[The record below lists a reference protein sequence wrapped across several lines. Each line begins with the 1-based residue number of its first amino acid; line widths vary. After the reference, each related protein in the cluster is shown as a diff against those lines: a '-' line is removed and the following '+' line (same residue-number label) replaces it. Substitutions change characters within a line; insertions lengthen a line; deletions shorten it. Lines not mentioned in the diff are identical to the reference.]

1 MRSAADSDT
10 AAARQLA
17 QPSVLLVEDDPGD
30 ALLVEELVADSALK
44 MRLQWVR
51 SMAEAREALAS
62 AVPDC
67 VLLDLHLPDAH
78 GLEAVSM
85 VRSLADQVA
94 VVVLTGLAEEE
105 TGSAAVAAGAQDYL
119 VKGRVEPELFG
130 RAVRY
135 AIQRKQAEQAAVA
148 LQASQMQAQ
157 ENARLERGLLP
168 RPLLGG
174 AGVDVVARYR
184 PGRAQA
190 LLGGDFYD
198 IVQSADGAVH
208 ALIGDVSGH
217 GPDEAAL
224 GVALRIAWR
233 TLVLSGVTGSEQVG
247 RLEEIML
254 AERVKPYVFATLTS
268 LSVPAG
274 AQHARLTRA
283 GHPGILLRT
292 AGGGVEWVEVAGGPA
307 LGVAPGMRLWPVE
320 EVPLPAGS
328 ALVLFTDG
336 LFEGHT
342 GHGRERLGEEGRLG
356 LAREVGALTP
366 AAFVDTLIQ
375 RAENLAEAQ
384 GGLADDV
391 AVVHLHWR
399 GDRDADADGDEDGDA
414 GKDRAGD
421 SAVTEGNS
429 ASAAAEGR
437 RVEDRHQNSIGEQ
450 RRG

>member
-1 MRSAADSDT
+1 MRAVAEGET
-10 AAARQLA
+10 AAALQLV
-17 QPSVLLVEDDPGD
+17 QPSVLLIEDDPGD
-30 ALLVEELVADSALK
+30 ALLVEELGADSALD

-51 SMAEAREALAS
+51 SMAEARAALTL

-85 VRSLADQVA
+85 VRSLAEQVA

-168 RPLLGG
+168 VPLLNS

-198 IVQSADGAVH
+198 IVQSGDGTVH

-274 AQHARLTRA
+274 ARHARLTRA

-307 LGVAPGMRLWPVE
+307 LGVAPDVRLWPVE

-336 LFEGHT
+336 LFEGHV
-342 GHGRERLGEEGRLG
+342 GQGRERLGEQGLLG
-356 LAREVGALTP
+356 LARELGALRP

-375 RAENLAEAQ
+375 RAENLAEEQ

-391 AVVHLHWR
+391 AVVHLHWH
-399 GDRDADADGDEDGDA
+399 GDHGDEDRNGDEAVAQGGHA
-414 GKDRAGD
+414 G
-421 SAVTEGNS
+421 AVVDG
-429 ASAAAEGR
+429 GR
-437 RVEDRHQNSIGEQ
+437 RSSIGEQ

>member
-1 MRSAADSDT
+1 MRSAAESDT
-10 AAARQLA
+10 VADRQVS

-51 SMAEAREALAS
+51 SMSEARAALAFEM
-62 AVPDC
+62 PDC
-67 VLLDLHLPDAH
+67 VLLDLHLPDAR

-85 VRSLADQVA
+85 IQSHAEQVA

-105 TGSAAVAAGAQDYL
+105 TGLAAVAAGAQDYL

-168 RPLLGG
+168 RPLLRS

-184 PGRAQA
+184 PGRSRA

-198 IVQSADGAVH
+198 IVQSADGTVH

-233 TLVLSGVTGSEQVG
+233 TLVLSGVTGPEQVV

-274 AQHARLTRA
+274 AQHVRVTRA
-283 GHPGILLRT
+283 GHPGMLLRT
-292 AGGGVEWVEVAGGPA
+292 GEGAVEWVEVAGGPA
-307 LGVAPGMRLWPVE
+307 LGVAPGVLLWPVE
-320 EVPLPAGS
+320 EFPLPAGA

-336 LFEGHT
+336 LFEGHV
-342 GHGRERLGEEGRLG
+342 GNGRERLGEVGLLG
-356 LAREVGALTP
+356 LARELTALAP
-366 AAFVDTLIQ
+366 EAFVDTLIQ
-375 RAENLAEAQ
+375 RAEDLAEAQ

-391 AVVHLHWR
+391 AVVHLHWH
-399 GDRDADADGDEDGDA
+399 
-414 GKDRAGD
+414 K
-421 SAVTEGNS
+421 
-429 ASAAAEGR
+429 
-437 RVEDRHQNSIGEQ
+437 NSIGEQ

>member
-1 MRSAADSDT
+1 MRLAAENDI
-10 AAARQLA
+10 APARQLP

-44 MRLQWVR
+44 MRLRWVR
-51 SMAEAREALAS
+51 SMSEAREALALE
-62 AVPDC
+62 VPDC
-67 VLLDLHLPDAH
+67 VLLDLHLPDAQ

-85 VRSLADQVA
+85 VQSHADQVA

-105 TGSAAVAAGAQDYL
+105 TGLAAVTAGAQDYL

-135 AIQRKQAEQAAVA
+135 AIQRKQAEQAGVA
-148 LQASQMQAQ
+148 LKASQMQAQ

-168 RPLLGG
+168 RPLLNS

-198 IVQSADGAVH
+198 IVQGADGTVH

-233 TLVLSGVTGSEQVG
+233 TLVLSGVTGPEQVG

-254 AERVKPYVFATLTS
+254 AERAKPYVFATLTS

-274 AQHARLTRA
+274 AQHVRLTRA
-283 GHPGILLRT
+283 GHPGMLLRT
-292 AGGGVEWVEVAGGPA
+292 AEGGVEWVEVAGGPA
-307 LGVAPGMRLWPVE
+307 LGVVPGALRWPVE

-336 LFEGHT
+336 LFEGHV
-342 GHGRERLGEEGRLG
+342 GKGRRRLGEEGLLG
-356 LAREVGALTP
+356 LARGLAELAP
-366 AAFVDTLIQ
+366 EAFVDTLIQ
-375 RAENLAEAQ
+375 RAEDLAEDQ

-391 AVVHLHWR
+391 AVVHLHWH
-399 GDRDADADGDEDGDA
+399 GDGDGPT
-414 GKDRAGD
+414 RA
-421 SAVTEGNS
+421 V
-429 ASAAAEGR
+429 AEGR
-437 RVEDRHQNSIGEQ
+437 YKSSIGEQ

>member
-1 MRSAADSDT
+1 MASQPWTSGARAVGESDT
-10 AAARQLA
+10 AAARQLS
-17 QPSVLLVEDDPGD
+17 QPLVLLVEDDPGD

-51 SMAEAREALAS
+51 SMAEAREALAFE
-62 AVPDC
+62 VPDC
-67 VLLDLHLPDAH
+67 VLLDLHLPDAQ
-78 GLEAVSM
+78 GLEAMTM
-85 VRSLADQVA
+85 VRSHADHVA

-130 RAVRY
+130 RAIRY

-168 RPLLGG
+168 RPLLNS

-198 IVQSADGAVH
+198 IVQSADGTVH

-233 TLVLSGVTGSEQVG
+233 TLVLSGVTGPEQVG

-274 AQHARLTRA
+274 AQRVRLTRA
-283 GHPGILLRT
+283 GHPGMLMRT
-292 AGGGVEWVEVAGGPA
+292 ADGGVDWVEVAGGPA
-307 LGVAPGMRLWPVE
+307 LGVAPGVPLWPLE
-320 EVPLPAGS
+320 EVSLPAGA

-336 LFEGHT
+336 LFEGHI
-342 GHGRERLGEEGRLG
+342 GNGRERLGEEGLLG
-356 LAREVGALTP
+356 LARELNALAP
-366 AAFVDTLIQ
+366 EEFVDTLIQ
-375 RAENLAEAQ
+375 RAEDLAEEQ

-391 AVVHLHWR
+391 AVVHLHWH
-399 GDRDADADGDEDGDA
+399 GDGDGPT
-414 GKDRAGD
+414 RA
-421 SAVTEGNS
+421 VV
-429 ASAAAEGR
+429 EGR
-437 RVEDRHQNSIGEQ
+437 YKSSIGEQ

>member
-1 MRSAADSDT
+1 MRSTAESDT
-10 AAARQLA
+10 VAPPQVS

-51 SMAEAREALAS
+51 SMSEAREALAFEM
-62 AVPDC
+62 PDC
-67 VLLDLHLPDAH
+67 VLLDLHLPDAQ

-85 VRSLADQVA
+85 IQSQADQVA

-105 TGSAAVAAGAQDYL
+105 TGLAAVAAGAQDYL

-135 AIQRKQAEQAAVA
+135 AVQRKQAEQAAVA

-168 RPLLGG
+168 RPLLRS

-184 PGRAQA
+184 PGRARA

-198 IVQSADGAVH
+198 IVQSTDGTVH

-233 TLVLSGVTGSEQVG
+233 TLVLSGVTGPEQVG

-274 AQHARLTRA
+274 EQHARVTRA
-283 GHPGILLRT
+283 GHPGMLLRT
-292 AGGGVEWVEVAGGPA
+292 ADGGVEWVEVAGGPA
-307 LGVAPGMRLWPVE
+307 LGVAPGVLLWPVE
-320 EVPLPAGS
+320 ELPLPEGS

-336 LFEGHT
+336 LFEGHV
-342 GHGRERLGEEGRLG
+342 GYGRERLGEAGLLG
-356 LAREVGALTP
+356 LARELAVLAP
-366 AAFVDTLIQ
+366 EEFVDTLIQ
-375 RAENLAEAQ
+375 RAEDLAEAQ

-391 AVVHLHWR
+391 AVVHLHWHGN
-399 GDRDADADGDEDGDA
+399 GDGNAGDGNRDGDGRTE
-414 GKDRAGD
+414 
-421 SAVTEGNS
+421 AVVGS
-429 ASAAAEGR
+429 
-437 RVEDRHQNSIGEQ
+437 RHKNSIGEQ

>member
-1 MRSAADSDT
+1 MAAESDT
-10 AAARQLA
+10 AAARQVS
-17 QPSVLLVEDDPGD
+17 QPSVLLIEDDAGD

-51 SMAEAREALAS
+51 SMSEARVALAFE
-62 AVPDC
+62 VPDC
-67 VLLDLHLPDAH
+67 VLLDLHLPDAQ

-85 VRSLADQVA
+85 VQSHAEQVA

-105 TGSAAVAAGAQDYL
+105 TGLAAVAAGAQDYL

-135 AIQRKQAEQAAVA
+135 AIQRKQAEQSAVA

-168 RPLLGG
+168 RPLLNS

-198 IVQSADGAVH
+198 IVQSADGTVH

-233 TLVLSGVTGSEQVG
+233 TLVLSGVTGPEQVG

-268 LSVPAG
+268 LSVSAE
-274 AQHARLTRA
+274 ARHVRLTRA
-283 GHPGILLRT
+283 GHPGMLLRT
-292 AGGGVEWVEVAGGPA
+292 AEGGVEWVEVAGGPA
-307 LGVAPGMRLWPVE
+307 LGVAPGVRLWPVE
-320 EVPLPAGS
+320 EVPLPEGA

-336 LFEGHT
+336 LFEGHI
-342 GHGRERLGEEGRLG
+342 GNGRERLGEEGLLG
-356 LAREVGALTP
+356 LARELAALAP
-366 AAFVDTLIQ
+366 EAFVDTLIQ
-375 RAENLAEAQ
+375 RAEGLAEEQ

-399 GDRDADADGDEDGDA
+399 GDDERDRDGDGPA
-414 GKDRAGD
+414 RA
-421 SAVTEGNS
+421 V
-429 ASAAAEGR
+429 AEGR
-437 RVEDRHQNSIGEQ
+437 YRSSIGEQ